1 MLTLFDM
8 VMNVENGALVVVEG
22 LGGTAKGNGKPNQ
35 AKGNREKRRRWDM
48 DGSVVP
54 FLRMEWC

>member
-8 VMNVENGALVVVEG
+8 VMNGENGALVVVEG
-22 LGGTAKGNGKPNQ
+22 LRGTAKGNGKPNQ

-48 DGSVVP
+48 
-54 FLRMEWC
+54 E